1 MMYVKSPLKD
11 PKVKKNSRGI
21 SEGWP
26 AERKRRQV
34 FSNRNPGGSTPGSY
48 GTRKKPAG
56 EPKAPKLPAFTP
68 WKVILASIL
77 IGAFG
82 IFYIGH
88 VFSTQD
94 LFREVQQLENEYNR
108 TKRLYDEKRLS
119 YDRLVGP
126 KEIYQKARE
135 QGFINAG
142 PADKTIP
149 LKP

>member
-11 PKVKKNSRGI
+11 PKAKENRRGI

-34 FSNRNPGGSTPGSY
+34 FPNGKLSGSTPGSY

-56 EPKAPKLPAFTP
+56 EPKAPKLPVFTP

-88 VFSTQD
+88 VFSTQE